1 MTTARDI
8 VTAHVEAI
16 LKEAAGLQIPTDV
29 LGRVMFEHVLRMWRE
44 TRTEDDIKSELLAA
58 IDHLDPDEDF
68 MFMRP

>member
-8 VTAHVEAI
+8 VTAHVDAI

-44 TRTEDDIKSELLAA
+44 TRTEEDVKSELLAA